1 MGHPKKKKKRYERP
15 RRPWVAQRI
24 KEEKEL
30 AEKYGLKN
38 KGEIWKA
45 ASFIKRYR
53 REVRAI
59 LAEIA
64 GGKPVEHTLRKKEEI
79 LTSLRRRGILK
90 AGVGMAMEM
99 GVAEAE
105 SKAEPESKKEV
116 ETVEPSPGTSPY
128 SDLGLEDVLALGTE
142 DVLERRLQTQV
153 HKKELSTSLKHARQL
168 IVHGHIAIN
177 DRRVTIPSYIV
188 SLEEER
194 GIGYYGPAPIP
205 TTTKEKG
212 EVEEGTD

>member
-1 MGHPKKKKKRYERP
+1 MGHPKRKKKRHERP

-24 KEEKEL
+24 KEEREL

-38 KGEIWKA
+38 KLEIWKA

-64 GGKPVEHTLRKKEEI
+64 GGKPTEHTLRKKEEI

-90 AGVGMAMEM
+90 AGVGMEM
-99 GVAEAE
+99 AVAEAE
-105 SKAEPESKKEV
+105 EQSKV
-116 ETVEPSPGTSPY
+116 ETVESSPSTSPG

-153 HKKELSTSLKHARQL
+153 HKKKLSKSLKHARQL

-177 DRRVTIPSYIV
+177 DRRVTIPSYMV

-194 GIGYYGPAPIP
+194 GIGYYGHAPTP

-212 EVEEGTD
+212 AAEEGTD